1 MAELSGVKRIH
12 LMGINGA
19 GMSSLAK
26 LLSGLGYEVSGC
38 DLERGH
44 YLEEVE
50 ALGVVCQSGHSRDHI
65 DHFAPDLL
73 IYSSAV
79 RPNCEELAAAR
90 EKGVRTVRRGEA
102 LSWLFN
108 AAEGVGVAGTHGK
121 TTTSSMMG
129 LILSRAG
136 LSPTLYV
143 GGEMRDMG
151 TNAVLGTGPQELFV
165 SELDESDGSF
175 ELFHP
180 ALTIITN
187 VDWDHVDH
195 FASRDE
201 VVAAFVR
208 FAEGRKTS
216 APLVVCAEDDGARK
230 MLQTL
235 AEHGDTRP
243 VLRYGW
249 GNSWEWGAFDLMPR
263 SGGGSTCRVCHE
275 GKEMGMLELAVSGE
289 HNVLNALAALAA
301 SDALG
306 VPFEAAA
313 ATLADFHGAAR
324 RLQTMGERD
333 GVLVMD
339 DYAHHPTEAAATL
352 SAVRGI
358 YPDRR
363 LLLVFQPHRYTR
375 TAAFAGTLASVLSR
389 ADEVLLLP
397 IYSAGEEA
405 LPTVSSED
413 IAQRINEA
421 GGRCVVCSG
430 MEEAA
435 KQLRDR
441 AYAGDIILTMGA
453 GNVFRVGETFL
464 SETLGYPDF
473 INKDIM

>member
-50 ALGVVCQSGHSRDHI
+50 ALGVVCQSGHSREHI
-65 DHFAPDLL
+65 GRFAPDLL

-79 RPNCEELAAAR
+79 SPDCEEMTAAR
-90 EKGVRTVRRGEA
+90 KKGVRTVRRGEA

-108 AAEGVGVAGTHGK
+108 ASEGIGVAGTHGK
-121 TTTSSMMG
+121 TTTSSMIG

-143 GGEMRDMG
+143 GGEMRDLG
-151 TNAVLGTGPQELFV
+151 TNAVLGTGPRNLFV

-175 ELFHP
+175 EFFHP
-180 ALTIITN
+180 ALTVITN

-195 FASRDE
+195 FASREE

-208 FAEGRKTS
+208 FAGGRKAG
-216 APLVVCAEDDGARK
+216 APLVACAEDDGVQK
-230 MLQTL
+230 MLQAL
-235 AEHGDTRP
+235 KECGDTRP

-249 GNSWEWGAFDLMPR
+249 GASWEWGAFDLHHKP
-263 SGGGSTCRVCHE
+263 GGGSVCRVCHE
-275 GKEMGMLELAVSGE
+275 GKEVGSLELAVSGE

-301 SDALG
+301 VCALG
-306 VPFEAAA
+306 VPFESAAV
-313 ATLADFHGAAR
+313 TLSNFHGAAR
-324 RLQTMGERD
+324 RLQTMGKRD
-333 GVLVMD
+333 GVLVID
-339 DYAHHPTEAAATL
+339 DYAHHPAEMAATL
-352 SAVRGI
+352 SAVRSI
-358 YPDRR
+358 YPERR
-363 LLLVFQPHRYTR
+363 ILLVFQPHRYTR
-375 TAAFAGTLASVLSR
+375 TAAFSEALASVLIR
-389 ADEVLLLP
+389 ADSVLLLP

-405 LPTVSSED
+405 LPSVSSED
-413 IAQRINEA
+413 IARRVCE
-421 GGRCVVCSG
+421 GGGCCAVCTD

-435 KQLRDR
+435 GKLRSM
-441 AYAGDIILTMGA
+441 AHEGDLVLTMGA
-453 GNVFRVGETFL
+453 GNVFRVGMSFL
-464 SETLGYPDF
+464 SE
-473 INKDIM
+473 NQRVS

>member
-12 LMGINGA
+12 LMGIGGA
-19 GMSSLAK
+19 GMSSLAR
-26 LLSGLGYEVSGC
+26 LFSGLGYEVSGC

-50 ALGVVCQSGHSRDHI
+50 ALGVPCRSGHSREHI
-65 DHFAPDLL
+65 GQFSPELL

-79 RPNCEELAAAR
+79 SQDCEELTAAR
-90 EKGVRTVRRGEA
+90 EKGVRTARRGEA

-108 AAEGVGVAGTHGK
+108 AADGVGIAGTHGK
-121 TTTSSMMG
+121 TTTSSMTG

-136 LSPTLYV
+136 FSPTLYV
-143 GGEMRDMG
+143 GGEIRDMG
-151 TNAVLGTGPQELFV
+151 TNAMLGTGRLFV

-195 FASRDE
+195 FASKEE
-201 VVAAFVR
+201 VIAAFVR
-208 FAEGRKTS
+208 FAGGRKAG
-216 APLVVCAEDDGARK
+216 APLVVCAEDDGAQR
-230 MLQTL
+230 MLQAL
-235 AEHGDTRP
+235 AERGDRGP

-249 GNSWEWGAFDLMPR
+249 GMSWDWGAFDLRHKP
-263 SGGGSTCRVCHE
+263 GGGSVCRVCRGGRE
-275 GKEMGMLELAVSGE
+275 LGGLELAVSGE

-301 SDALG
+301 ADALG

-313 ATLADFHGAAR
+313 AILRDFHGAAR
-324 RLQTMGERD
+324 RLQVMGTRG
-333 GVLVMD
+333 GVLVID

-352 SAVRGI
+352 SAVRAI

-375 TAAFAGTLASVLSR
+375 TAAFSGALASVLTG

-397 IYSAGEEA
+397 IYSAGEA
-405 LPTVSSED
+405 AVDGVSSED
-413 IAQRINEA
+413 IAQRVNGA
-421 GGRCVVCSG
+421 GGRCVTCANG
-430 MEEAA
+430 GETLER
-435 KQLRDR
+435 LRNLAR
-441 AYAGDIILTMGA
+441 EGDILLTMGA
-453 GNVFRVGETFL
+453 GNVFRIGEEFL
-464 SETLGYPDF
+464 SAER
-473 INKDIM
+473 